1 MHRLFTHVKTLKRK
15 ENQCS
20 HWFLE
25 KTKILPVHT
34 DVFQEPLV
42 VNWRCLPC
50 CSVDPCLSHIGL
62 TSRWNPD
69 LISCAGME
77 ETQDRRF
84 RKPTE
89 LGVPSAP
96 LSGGYFLLTPG
107 NFPLTH
113 EVSKKKK
120 CSLVWCYR
128 RMLGASAL
136 SSPGLACL
144 TFNTRLSHRGSET
157 EVQGWMAA
165 GADTPG

>member
-1 MHRLFTHVKTLKRK
+1 MWTEDAVSAAR
-15 ENQCS
+15 
-20 HWFLE
+20 
-25 KTKILPVHT
+25 
-34 DVFQEPLV
+34 
-42 VNWRCLPC
+42 LPC

-62 TSRWNPD
+62 MSRWNPD

-107 NFPLTH
+107 SIPLTH
-113 EVSKKKK
+113 EVSKKK
-120 CSLVWCYR
+120 CSKVWCYR

-136 SSPGLACL
+136 SPQAWLASPLTPDWATEAQKLKCRGGWQQVLTHLANFLPYVSVFVLFLFFWLDWSCL
-144 TFNTRLSHRGSET
+144 FYVLWPWAEK
-157 EVQGWMAA
+157 
-165 GADTPG
+165 